1 VPSRAAKRGAVLDGA
16 GQYGISSFFLGY
28 SELRMNRALKPKSP
42 RSTGVARAGSKS
54 DPREARRAASAR
66 ELIVVKDAIFDHF
79 RDAFDDG
86 LDRLFRPEPE
96 SSPAL
101 QLIEKSGEL
110 GPRRGLR
117 DFLRPNEGEGY
128 WDVFKPSDHLIITV
142 TDAVYRQDKL
152 LRISGRDFFKLRILI
167 AGELRDESGQLLARG
182 PQGLLFVGSGHC
194 ETSYRIA
201 AGQPIRMVVLHAR
214 QSMLTHALGLDP
226 QSVPPPLDA
235 LSRPSAGGSVSQIA
249 LHPEVFHAAQ
259 RMIES
264 RLDVGAGVRL
274 QFLEALGTVMILDTI
289 QDLRDSQ
296 QTRSSE
302 FRWGKRDLN
311 RVLEARDYLSQHFA
325 KPPRIPELA
334 RLVGINQTKL
344 KAGFRQAVGTTVYK
358 FVLRCRMQRASELL
372 LGANH
377 TVSEVGF
384 LVGYEHPPNFTS
396 AFRRFYGCLP
406 RSWRHPPLGEP
417 ALESGRRWPQERQAS
432 SLRHTLARLR

>member
-1 VPSRAAKRGAVLDGA
+1 
-16 GQYGISSFFLGY
+16 
-28 SELRMNRALKPKSP
+28 MNRVLKPKSP
-42 RSTGVARAGSKS
+42 QRTVGFPRAESKS

-66 ELIVVKDAIFDHF
+66 ELIVVKDAIFDLF

-96 SSPAL
+96 STPAL
-101 QLIEKSGEL
+101 QLIEKNGQL
-110 GPRRGLR
+110 APRRGLR

-128 WDVFKPSDHLIITV
+128 WDVFKPSDHLMVTV
-142 TDAVYRQDKL
+142 TDAVYRRDKL
-152 LRISGRDFFKLRILI
+152 LQISGRDFFKLRVLI
-167 AGELRDESGQLLARG
+167 AGELRDESGQVLARG

-194 ETSYRIA
+194 DTSYRIA
-201 AGQPIRMVVLHAR
+201 AGQPIRMVVLHVR
-214 QSMLTHALGLDP
+214 QSMLTDVLGLDP

-235 LSRPSAGGSVSQIA
+235 LSRPAAGGSVSQIA
-249 LHPEVFHAAQ
+249 LQPEVFHAAQ

-264 RLDVGAGVRL
+264 RLDVGADVRL

-289 QDLRDSQ
+289 QDCRDAE

-302 FRWGKRDLN
+302 FQWGRRDLN

-344 KAGFRQAVGTTVYK
+344 KAGFRQAIGTTIYR
-358 FVLRCRMQRASELL
+358 FVLQCRMQRASELL
-372 LGANH
+372 LGASH

-384 LVGYEHPPNFTS
+384 LVGYEHPANFTS
-396 AFRRFYGCLP
+396 AFRRFYGCQP
-406 RSWRHPPLGEP
+406 RSWRRPQLGEP
-417 ALESGRRWPQERQAS
+417 ALSIGRHWSQ
-432 SLRHTLARLR
+432 